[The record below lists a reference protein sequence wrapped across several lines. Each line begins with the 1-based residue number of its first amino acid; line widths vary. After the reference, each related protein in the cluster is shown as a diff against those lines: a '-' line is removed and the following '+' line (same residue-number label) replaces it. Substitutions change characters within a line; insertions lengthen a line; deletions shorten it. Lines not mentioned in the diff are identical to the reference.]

1 MNVWF
6 RVGITISKSS
16 VLPTNYADLIKEVV
30 LGCVAELETGE
41 DVVPQR
47 TINARI
53 YSTVPG
59 IDYVD
64 ILLASNDGDE
74 KPAEYT
80 QRSIAV
86 TARERAVT
94 AETKIEVVIDG

>member
-1 MNVWF
+1 M
-6 RVGITISKSS
+6 RRR
-16 VLPTNYADLIKEVV
+16 A
-30 LGCVAELETGE
+30 GE